1 MNAAEVRAG
10 LPPTPQNQYAQR
22 VGDQLFVAGQV
33 SNDALGHI
41 VAHGDSQAQATQCL
55 LNLRTVLAVH
65 GFTTTDIRRLV
76 VYVIGEQVALW
87 AAWTAVTEFFSGTVP
102 PATLLGV
109 ARLGHDGQLVEVDA
123 TVLKVPPPLAQSD
136 A

>member
-1 MNAAEVRAG
+1 MNEAEVSAG
-10 LPPTPQNQYAQR
+10 LAATPQYQYAQR

-33 SNDALGHI
+33 PHDALGHI
-41 VAHGDSQAQATQCL
+41 VAHGDSHAQATQCL

-65 GFTTTDIRRLV
+65 GFTLIDIRKLV
-76 VYVIGEQVALW
+76 VYVVGEQVALS
-87 AAWTAVTEFFSGTVP
+87 AAWVAVTEFFNGNVP

-109 ARLGHDGQLVEVDA
+109 SRLGYDGQLVEIDA
-123 TVLKVPPPLAQSD
+123 TVLKTTQGD

>member
-1 MNAAEVRAG
+1 MNEAEVSAG
-10 LPPTPQNQYAQR
+10 LAATPQYQYAQR
-22 VGDQLFVAGQV
+22 IGDQLFVAGQV
-33 SNDALGHI
+33 PNDALGHI
-41 VAHGDSQAQATQCL
+41 VAHGDPQAQATQCL

-76 VYVIGEQVALW
+76 VYVVGEQAALP
-87 AAWTAVTEFFSGTVP
+87 AAWSAVTEFFSGTVP

-109 ARLGHDGQLVEVDA
+109 ARLGYDGQLVEIDA
-123 TVLKVPPPLAQSD
+123 TVLKTTQGD